1 MTVSD
6 HGNNAG
12 LLLGRLVDRAD
23 WSRLDEVGVTL
34 AIDGEEKGR
43 ATTATM
49 LDGPFGAAAFLLHNL
64 AERGIDPQ
72 AGWWISSG
80 AITGV
85 HEIAAGQHATAVF
98 DGIGEIAARVI
109 AGDRD

>member
-1 MTVSD
+1 
-6 HGNNAG
+6 
-12 LLLGRLVDRAD
+12 
-23 WSRLDEVGVTL
+23 
-34 AIDGEEKGR
+34 
-43 ATTATM
+43 M
-49 LDGPFGAAAFLLHNL
+49 LDGPFGAAAFLLRNL
-64 AERGIDPQ
+64 VERGIDPQ

-85 HEIAAGQHATAVF
+85 HEIAAGQHAIAVF